1 MKVHAA
7 ITTVLAGAVSA
18 LIFYANIESKEKEL
32 QQKDIMLLQE
42 TVINMSQMVLVQGIQ
57 IEVLQEKIAKFSGT
71 RVTY

>member
-1 MKVHAA
+1 MKVHAS
-7 ITTVLAGAVSA
+7 ITAVLAGAVSA